1 MSFNYQSLDPE
12 LSPLAKRWVEQ
23 NFEKKLEI
31 LKQMVRIPSLAW
43 PGMDKAP
50 LQKSAEFISKQLS
63 NLNIFDE
70 VEIIP
75 SAEDGTPAL
84 IARRQAKPGYP
95 QILLYS
101 HHDIQP
107 VGDLDQWET
116 DPFEPTMIGDRLFGR
131 GASDDKAGIITLISA
146 CEMLRE
152 IEDEINIGI
161 TLFIEGEEEIG
172 SPNFSDFLAANRDK
186 LEADLIIVAD
196 SGNFDLETPALT
208 TSLRGLASLQFK
220 VSTLD
225 HPLHSGVFGG
235 VVADA
240 TLALTKILASLH
252 DDHGS
257 VAIQGLK
264 SMPDSSLEIP
274 ESFIKQQAGVLPGV
288 DLIGTGGLADRG
300 WNQPAVTIIG
310 IDTPNV
316 AESSNTLQASVN
328 CKISARIAPN
338 DDPNEALQAIKN
350 HILQNAPY
358 GSQVEFAETELG
370 FPYLARE
377 SWASQ
382 LAMDSMT
389 EGYEKQAVQMGLGGS
404 IPFIAD
410 LAKQFPNAEVL
421 VTGVEDPDSRAHSP
435 NESQHLPTL
444 RKAVQ
449 THGLMLLQSN
459 RINGE

>member
-1 MSFNYQSLDPE
+1 M
-12 LSPLAKRWVEQ
+12 EQ
-23 NFEKKLEI
+23 NFETKLET

-43 PGMDKAP
+43 PGVDRAP
-50 LQKSAEFISKQLS
+50 LQKSAEFISGQLTE
-63 NLNIFDE
+63 LKIFDD

-75 SAEDGTPAL
+75 SAKDGTPAI

-107 VGDLDQWET
+107 VGDVDQWQTE
-116 DPFEPTMIGDRLFGR
+116 PFHPTLIGERLFGR
-131 GASDDKAGIITLISA
+131 GASDDKAGIITLLSA
-146 CEMLRE
+146 CEMLRD
-152 IEDEINIGI
+152 IEEQVNVGI

-172 SPNFSDFLAANRDK
+172 SPNFSDFLENNREK
-186 LEADLIIVAD
+186 LKADLIVVAD

-208 TSLRGLASLQFK
+208 TSLRGLVGLQFT

-235 VVADA
+235 VVPDA

-252 DDHGS
+252 DENGS
-257 VAIQGLK
+257 VAVEGLN
-264 SMPDSSLEIP
+264 STSDSSIEIP
-274 ESFIKQQAGVLPGV
+274 EEFVKEQAGVLPGV
-288 DLIGTGGLADRG
+288 ELIGSGGLADRS
-300 WNQPAVTIIG
+300 WSQPAITVIG
-310 IDTPNV
+310 IDIPAV
-316 AESSNTLQASVN
+316 SESSNTLQARIH

-338 DDPNEALQAIKN
+338 DQPERALEAIKS
-350 HILQNAPY
+350 HILDNAPF
-358 GSQVEFAETELG
+358 GSHVEFAEIELG
-370 FPYLARE
+370 SPYLARD
-377 SWASQ
+377 SWASM

-389 EGYEKQAVQMGLGGS
+389 EGYQKQAVQMGLGGS
-404 IPFIAD
+404 IPFIAE
-410 LAKQFPNAEVL
+410 LANQFPEAEVL

-444 RKAVQ
+444 RKAMQ

-459 RINGE
+459 RIKGQ